1 MSANPWPVR
10 DTVRSPTRNTPAA
23 DVSVSPVC
31 FAYLDASNIFLGGAA
46 VSAYRRGMSPSPMI
60 ASESHVFDPQFRCN
74 FTWLRQ
80 FAVGMDLAGTARAV
94 CVGSNKAGS
103 DGAVYRAAERA
114 GWTAITPQR
123 AVSGREKEVDTTLV
137 VLLLE
142 DALCHPAQS
151 GDLDIT
157 LFSGDRDLLPAVKAL
172 QRRGRAV
179 DIVAWEH
186 TMSPELRQAARR
198 FIALD
203 RYFDF
208 LCFYAPRA

>member
-1 MSANPWPVR
+1 MNANYWLVR
-10 DTVRSPTRNTPAA
+10 DAAWSLTRSTPCSEFA
-23 DVSVSPVC
+23 DGPAC

-46 VSAYRRGMSPSPMI
+46 VSAARRAMAPTPRI
-60 ASESHVFDPQFRCN
+60 AAEGRIFDPEFRVN
-74 FTWLRQ
+74 FTWLRR
-80 FAVGMDLAGTARAV
+80 FAVGEDHDGTARAV

-114 GWTAITPQR
+114 HWTAITPQR
-123 AVSGREKEVDTTLV
+123 AMSGREKEVDTTLS

-142 DALCHPAQS
+142 DLLCQPAQP
-151 GDLDIT
+151 GDVDVT

-172 QRRGRAV
+172 QRRGYAV

-186 TMSPELRQAARR
+186 ATSPELRRAARR

-203 RYFDF
+203 PYFDF
-208 LCFYAPRA
+208 LCFYVPRV